1 MINLTKAFGYTHHY
15 LCQNCSA
22 YNVGFMSKKPIE
34 MLEDISLIDLP
45 GVVEGGFGGHGVIAA
60 RIDGIVY
67 VNTHLTPFSNDPDTS
82 NRRAGAKAIVDRI
95 VKKYEEEPLLVM
107 GDHNNVSPEDKN
119 RYDVDFLCANGGVT
133 YCDHPN
139 SPTDNTTV
147 EINYDSIQ
155 EYLDAGLSD
164 LYVHRT
170 VVRCTT
176 NAATA
181 AQLQSLPPT
190 QITWQR

>member
-1 MINLTKAFGYTHHY
+1 
-15 LCQNCSA
+15 
-22 YNVGFMSKKPIE
+22 

-95 VKKYEEEPLLVM
+95 VKKYEDEPLLVM

-164 LYVHRT
+164 LCWGCLGYRNEDEQSFDVQPMQQ
-170 VVRCTT
+170 
-176 NAATA
+176 
-181 AQLQSLPPT
+181 QLLNCNLC
-190 QITWQR
+190 RRLR

>member
-1 MINLTKAFGYTHHY
+1 
-15 LCQNCSA
+15 
-22 YNVGFMSKKPIE
+22 
-34 MLEDISLIDLP
+34 
-45 GVVEGGFGGHGVIAA
+45 VIAA

-95 VKKYEEEPLLVM
+95 VKKYEDEPLLVM

-164 LYVHRT
+164 LCWGCLGYRNEDEQSFDVQPMQQ
-170 VVRCTT
+170 
-176 NAATA
+176 
-181 AQLQSLPPT
+181 QLLNCNLC
-190 QITWQR
+190 RRLR